1 MKLRCRVFAFC
12 CSLTLLFSCALAEE
26 DDGSLVRITT
36 GLPAAEAV
44 EEELATETDGGE
56 TPDAAAETAQ
66 PDEADA
72 GAPAPSVT
80 ASPAAEETGE
90 RWADSQPFGIRHGP
104 RDQKK
109 VAVTMDDCYDRA
121 CIREIFDFCQELG
134 VPMTFFPLGDQLK
147 KKDAELWK
155 AIAAS
160 NCEIGSHTNH
170 HTNWQHMSYNGIC
183 IHLYRTQECLDE
195 VLGYHYG
202 MVSLRPPFGRYTN
215 EKGTPLATAV
225 KACNRYGYEHVVL
238 WDVSQTN
245 AELAKADVQNG
256 SILLYHA
263 RAKDVKCLK
272 TLIPWLIQEGYEL
285 VTVKDLLQL
294 GEIEIGPEPYVHK
307 KGE

>member
-1 MKLRCRVFAFC
+1 MKMRFRVFAFWIG
-12 CSLTLLFSCALAEE
+12 LTLLFSFAAAE

-36 GLPAAEAV
+36 GLPAETAEP
-44 EEELATETDGGE
+44 DG
-56 TPDAAAETAQ
+56 AAEPEVLAEPADTDAE
-66 PDEADA
+66 PADA
-72 GAPAPSVT
+72 DEETSAPAPAVT
-80 ASPAAEETGE
+80 ASPAREETGE

-109 VAVTMDDCYDRA
+109 VAVTMDDCYDRS

-215 EKGTPLATAV
+215 EKGTALGTAV

-245 AELAKADVQNG
+245 AELAKQDVQNG

-272 TLIPWLIQEGYEL
+272 TLIPWLIEEGYEL
-285 VTVKDLLQL
+285 VTVNELLQL
-294 GEIEIGPEPYVHK
+294 GEIEIGPEPYVHQ